1 MIDTHSHLLPGLDDG
16 SPDLGTSLK
25 MAAEAVAFGT
35 TIVVCT
41 PHLRELD
48 LSFVGRAQEEILS
61 LRTALTGAGI
71 ELDLVLGFEVGLDVV
86 ATLGRKELEPLVIEG
101 SGGAL
106 LIEIPH
112 WGWPVYALETVF
124 RLRTEGLLPVLA
136 HPERNDRI
144 QRAPDLLTKCL
155 DAGAVAQGTAASLN
169 GDFGRASKQAFYR
182 HLSRG
187 DMSLIASDAHS
198 HRRSSWTLAPAV
210 ATLRGMVSAEEA
222 DMLVRVNPG
231 MVLTGGRP
239 AAVMPSQRRPS
250 WRMRTRRGW

>member
-16 SPDLGTSLK
+16 SPDLRTSLK
-25 MAAEAVAFGT
+25 MAAEAMAVGT

-41 PHLRELD
+41 PHLREFD
-48 LSFVGRAQEEILS
+48 LSFVGRAQEEIQS
-61 LRTALTGAGI
+61 LRTAMTEAGI
-71 ELDLVLGFEVGLDVV
+71 ELDLVLGFEVSLDVV
-86 ATLGRKELEPLVIEG
+86 ATLGKKELEPLVIEG

-106 LIEIPH
+106 LIETPH
-112 WGWPVYALETVF
+112 WGWPVYAFETVF

-144 QRAPDLLTKCL
+144 QRTPDLLTKCL

-169 GDFGRASKQAFYR
+169 GDFGRASKQALYR

-210 ATLRGMVSAEEA
+210 AALRGMLSAEEA

-231 MVLTGGRP
+231 MVLTGGKP

>member
-16 SPDLGTSLK
+16 SPDLRTSLK
-25 MAAEAVAFGT
+25 MAAEAMDVGT

-48 LSFVGRAQEEILS
+48 LSFVGRAQEEIQS
-61 LRTALTGAGI
+61 LRTAMTEAGI
-71 ELDLVLGFEVGLDVV
+71 ELDLVLGFEVSLDVV
-86 ATLGRKELEPLVIEG
+86 ATLGKKELEPLAIEG

-106 LIEIPH
+106 LIEVPH
-112 WGWPVYALETVF
+112 WGWPVYAVETVF

-144 QRAPDLLTKCL
+144 QRTPDLLTKCL

-198 HRRSSWTLAPAV
+198 HRRSSWTLAPAMG
-210 ATLRGMVSAEEA
+210 TLRGMLSAEEA

-250 WRMRTRRGW
+250 WRRRTTRGW

>member
-16 SPDLGTSLK
+16 SPNLRTSLQ
-25 MAAEAVAFGT
+25 MAAEAAAVGT
-35 TIVVCT
+35 TTVVCT

-48 LSFVGRAQEEILS
+48 PSFVDRAREEIHS
-61 LRTALTGAGI
+61 LRTAVREAGI

-86 ATLGRKELEPLVIEG
+86 ATARTSELEPLTIEG
-101 SGGAL
+101 SEGAL
-106 LIEIPH
+106 LVEIPH
-112 WGWPVYALETVF
+112 WGWPVYAVETVF

-144 QRAPDLLTKCL
+144 QRSPDLLTRCL

-198 HRRSSWTLAPAV
+198 HRRSSWTLAPVV
-210 ATLRGMVSAEEA
+210 ATLRDRVSAEDM
-222 DMLVRVNPG
+222 DMLVRVNPD
-231 MVLTGGRP
+231 MVLSGGRP
-239 AAVMPSQRRPS
+239 ATVAPSERRPS
-250 WRMRTRRGW
+250 WRRRRGRGW